1 MRQIQVSRQHR
12 KRAWRLDLHDP
23 LPADPRDPDIVRAKE
38 LDRRRSRAC
47 AQRTRPAGHGT
58 A

>member
-1 MRQIQVSRQHR
+1 MRQIQVSRR
-12 KRAWRLDLHDP
+12 RRRDAWRLDLHEP

-38 LDRRRSRAC
+38 LDRRRSRTWAR
-47 AQRTRPAGHGT
+47 RTRQGRPGA